1 MPEAPEAVPEGL
13 VGAARSWIATVL
25 ELVGAETRLA
35 VLSLFGMLYLTIIAA
50 AAVVV
55 GWSLFVL
62 IVISLLQDRGIPWQW
77 SAAVIIA
84 LHVVAVLA
92 CWEIAARLSRN
103 LTLPALRQVL
113 NSAGG
118 RDTTQ

>member
-1 MPEAPEAVPEGL
+1 VPEAPEAVPEGL

-62 IVISLLQDRGIPWQW
+62 IAISLLQDRGIPWQW

-113 NSAGG
+113 GSASPRG
-118 RDTTQ
+118 TKQ